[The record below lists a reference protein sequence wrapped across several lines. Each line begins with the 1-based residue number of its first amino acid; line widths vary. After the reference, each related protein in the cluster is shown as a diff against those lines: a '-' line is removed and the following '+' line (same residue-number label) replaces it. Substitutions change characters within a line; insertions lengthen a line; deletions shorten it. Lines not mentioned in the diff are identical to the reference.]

1 MKKRLPTF
9 ILIIV
14 FLLGLSL
21 LLYPTVSN
29 YWNSFHQSR
38 VVSSYVETVTVMN
51 DYEYDEIWD
60 AAVAY
65 NKDLAA
71 HGNKWNLNEQEIA
84 YYESMLK
91 VSETSGVMGYIEIRK
106 INCFLPIYHGT
117 DDAVIQVAVGH
128 IEGSSLPTG
137 GKSTHCVLSSH
148 RGLPSAQLF
157 SRLDQLKEGDTFTIR
172 VLDEKLTYEV
182 DQIRIVLPEEM
193 DTLYIEEGKD
203 LCTLVTCTP
212 YGVNSHRLLVR
223 GHRID
228 ADESDL
234 RVSADAM
241 QIDTLIVAV
250 CIAVPL
256 LLILLTILLLKTRKR
271 KK

>member
-1 MKKRLPTF
+1 MKKRLPTLF
-9 ILIIV
+9 LIIV

-38 VVSSYVETVTVMN
+38 VVSNYVETVATIEN
-51 DYEYDEIWD
+51 ADYDKIWE
-60 AAVAY
+60 AAKQY
-65 NKDLAA
+65 NKELAVN
-71 HGNKWNLNEQEIA
+71 GNKWNLSEQEIQR
-84 YYESMLK
+84 YEQMLT
-91 VSETSGVMGYIEIRK
+91 VDDSGIMGYIEIRK
-106 INCFLPIYHGT
+106 IGCFLPIYHGT
-117 DDAVIQVAVGH
+117 DEAVIQVAVGH

-137 GKSTHCVLSSH
+137 GKSTHTVLSSH

-157 SRLDQLKEGDTFTIR
+157 SRLDQMEEGDTFTIR
-172 VLDEKLTYEV
+172 VLDEKLTYKV
-182 DQIRIVLPEEM
+182 DQIRIVLPEEL

-223 GHRID
+223 GHRVD
-228 ADESDL
+228 VDDSEL

-241 QIDTLIVAV
+241 QLNTKLVATCV
-250 CIAVPL
+250 AIPILLL
-256 LLILLTILLLKTRKR
+256 LLILLLLKRPKR
-271 KK
+271 RN